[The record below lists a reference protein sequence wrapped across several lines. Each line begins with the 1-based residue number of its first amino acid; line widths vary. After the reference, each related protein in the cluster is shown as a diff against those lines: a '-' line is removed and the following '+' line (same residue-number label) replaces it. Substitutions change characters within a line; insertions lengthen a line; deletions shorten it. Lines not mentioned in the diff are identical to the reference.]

1 MASSSRANINDVVA
15 FLSGG
20 TVSNNRLRE
29 ELAQL
34 EDTEFSSDEE
44 GDAKGDNPGSSDED
58 NGAVEDLLAN
68 AYSIQGCSA
77 SAQSPSEHC
86 SLLLLDPEISD
97 SFDGK

>member
-1 MASSSRANINDVVA
+1 MASSSRANTDDVLA

-29 ELAQL
+29 LAQL
-34 EDTEFSSDEE
+34 QDTEFSSDEE

-77 SAQSPSEHC
+77 SAQSPAERC